1 LVAFALD
8 GAGIAVVFEV
18 MSREHIASGKLVNV
32 LEEWRISA
40 EIELSILYTPR
51 ATMESKVRV
60 FVEFMLEKMRN
71 MR

>member
-1 LVAFALD
+1 
-8 GAGIAVVFEV
+8 
-18 MSREHIASGKLVNV
+18 MSREHIARGTLVNV
-32 LEEWRISA
+32 FDDWRISA

-60 FVEFMLEKMRN
+60 FVEFMLEKVKN